1 MLTIKVYKKVL
12 LYKRYFIGF
21 IILAVLLSVLSSKLW
36 AQQTILSYKA
46 QVSLLT
52 VSPGDESYTLFGH
65 SALRIYDPALGI
77 DRTYNYGT
85 FDFDT
90 QGFYWKFALENLQY
104 FLSVNQFE
112 NAKNAYL
119 DNRRIITEQRLNL
132 TANQIQRLYDYLQ
145 NNAKPENRYYSYEF
159 FYDNCTTRIYDAIKS
174 VTGDSIQF
182 HEPLNPAKMSFRQF
196 INPYLEPVPWVK
208 FGINLLLG
216 ATADHSPSGPA
227 TLFLPDLLK
236 EGFTEARI
244 QRADTSFSLVAGQT
258 FYAPQKWAVISPTNI
273 SPVFSFWFLLVGTVI
288 LSFIYGEKRTLWLW
302 HDRILFGST
311 GLIGLLILFLWIFS
325 SYPSTNWNWNILW
338 SAPAL
343 PAFIL
348 SLANNKNVAGSSKTF
363 WIIYTAII
371 FIFMLSW
378 LIIPQQLPNAIL
390 PLLLLLGYRN
400 IRKTI
405 RII

>member
-1 MLTIKVYKKVL
+1 MIPFKSHILEFNLLVVL
-12 LYKRYFIGF
+12 LLALSSTLKAQQ
-21 IILAVLLSVLSSKLW
+21 IILSPE
-36 AQQTILSYKA
+36 T

-52 VSPGDESYTLFGH
+52 ASPGDELYTLFGH
-65 SALRIYDPALGI
+65 SALRIYDPLSDL

-85 FDFDT
+85 FDFHT
-90 QGFYWKFALENLQY
+90 QGFYRKFALGNLQY

-112 NAKNAYL
+112 NAKKGYL
-119 DNRRIITEQRLNL
+119 DNGRIITEQRLNL

-145 NNAKPENRYYSYEF
+145 KNAKPENRYYSYKF
-159 FYDNCTTRIYDAIKS
+159 FFDNCTTRIYDAIKS

-196 INPYLEPVPWVK
+196 INPYLQPVPWVK

-227 TLFLPDLLK
+227 TMFLPVLLK

-244 QRADTSFSLVAGQT
+244 QQADTSISLVAGQT
-258 FYAPQKWAVISPTNI
+258 FYAPEKQAVISPTNI
-273 SPVFSFWFLLVGTVI
+273 SPVFSFWFLFGGTLI
-288 LSFIYGEKRTLWLW
+288 LSFFYGEKRTFWLW
-302 HDRILFGST
+302 YDRILFGST
-311 GLIGLLILFLWIFS
+311 GLIGLLILFLWIVS

-348 SLANNKNVAGSSKTF
+348 SLANNKNVSGSSKTF
-363 WIIYTAII
+363 WIVYTAII

-378 LIIPQQLPNAIL
+378 LIIPQQLPYAIL